1 MTERDADIF
10 SISTETAPRG
20 MRIYAMSFP
29 LAGRQCVVYSRSTFV
44 QTGSRNPFSMARMSH
59 KPIVASTRSLR
70 AAAAGL
76 RLNLL
81 LLP

>member
-1 MTERDADIF
+1 
-10 SISTETAPRG
+10 
-20 MRIYAMSFP
+20 
-29 LAGRQCVVYSRSTFV
+29 
-44 QTGSRNPFSMARMSH
+44 MARMSH
-59 KPIVASTRSLR
+59 KPIVVSTRSLR